1 MTIQAKPTTYTKV
14 WAATGS
20 KIAAEDFKISRGWE
34 VEKPPFEVMN
44 WLQNRQDQWIAHT
57 NQRGIAQW
65 DANTEYKANVS
76 YVTGATTGVVYR
88 AVTDSVAVN
97 PETDM
102 TGKWVAAFDA
112 SQYAYSK
119 AQSDA
124 ITAAERVT
132 SNGLYLKVA
141 SNFADLSNLPT
152 ARNNLSVFSKAE
164 VNSLTATERS
174 TSDAKY
180 THRVNNLSDLTN
192 TATAR
197 TNLNVFSKTE
207 TYAKTET
214 YSRTEIGNIFLS
226 KADNLASL
234 VDKSAARTNLE
245 VYSKVEVD
253 DLLPAG
259 EVRTFAANINVPG
272 FIPCDGRSLS
282 RAAYPRLFAAIG
294 TAHGSV
300 DSNSFNVPDYRGVF
314 LRGFDAIGGAARDM
328 DRGRIFPAFQKGT
341 LVGGYD
347 DNTASA
353 NVGVLEGKSTRDYGG
368 DRINLELYTLPN
380 AVYAGD
386 TSRIARPNTDAE
398 AWYTVTRPVN
408 MPVYF
413 YIRA

>member
-1 MTIQAKPTTYTKV
+1 MTIQSKPTTYTKV

-20 KIAAEDFKISRGWE
+20 KVVADDFKINRGWE
-34 VEKPPFEVMN
+34 VEKPPYEVMN
-44 WLQNRQDQWIAHT
+44 WLQNRQDQWIAHA

-76 YVTGATTGVVYR
+76 YVTGATTGNVYR

-97 PETDM
+97 PETDL

-141 SNFADLSNLPT
+141 SNLSDLSNLPT

-164 VNSLTATERS
+164 VNSLVTTERT

-180 THRVNNLSDLTN
+180 THSVNNLSDLVN

-197 TNLNVFSKTE
+197 TNLGVYGK
-207 TYAKTET
+207 AET
-214 YSRTEIGNIFLS
+214 YSRTEAYSQVESNNLFLS

-234 VDKSAARTNLE
+234 VDKSAARGNLD
-245 VYSKVEVD
+245 VYSKAEVD
-253 DLLPAG
+253 INFPAG
-259 EVRTFAANINVPG
+259 EIKTFAANINVPG

-282 RAAYPRLFAAIG
+282 RAAYPRLFSAIG
-294 TAHGSV
+294 TLYGSV
-300 DSNSFNVPDYRGVF
+300 DANSFNVPDYRGVF
-314 LRGFDAIGGAARDM
+314 LRGFDAQGGIARDI
-328 DRGRIFPAFQKGT
+328 DRGRTFPTFQKGT

-347 DNTASA
+347 DDSGGGNA
-353 NVGVLEGKSTRDYGG
+353 GILEAKPSRDYGS
-368 DRINLELYTLPN
+368 DRINLGWYPLPEVVYGGSGRYTYPSYM
-380 AVYAGD
+380 AESWYA
-386 TSRIARPNTDAE
+386 
-398 AWYTVTRPVN
+398 VTRPVN
-408 MPVYF
+408 MPVML

>member
-1 MTIQAKPTTYTKV
+1 MTIQTKPTTYTKV

-76 YVTGATTGVVYR
+76 YVTGATTGNVYR

-102 TGKWVAAFDA
+102 TGKWIAAFDP

-164 VNSLTATERS
+164 VNSLDAAERI

-180 THRVNNLSDLTN
+180 THRVNNLSDLVN

-214 YSRTEIGNIFLS
+214 YSQTEVGNIFLS

-234 VDKSAARTNLE
+234 VDKSAARTNLD
-245 VYSKVEVD
+245 VYSKAETD
-253 DLLPAG
+253 AIIPAG
-259 EVRTFAANINVPG
+259 AVMPFAMATAPTG
-272 FIPCDGRSLS
+272 WIPCDGRTLS
-282 RAAYPRLFAAIG
+282 RAAYPRLFSAIG
-294 TAHGSV
+294 TLYGAPDAS
-300 DSNSFNVPDYRGVF
+300 SFRVPDYRGEF
-314 LRGFDAIGGAARDM
+314 LRGWDNARGIDT
-328 DRGRIFPAFQKGT
+328 GRVFPAFQGENFPSHSHQWHRQLPDGKG
-341 LVGGYD
+341 
-347 DNTASA
+347 
-353 NVGVLEGKSTRDYGG
+353 
-368 DRINLELYTLPN
+368 N
-380 AVYAGD
+380 ATIDATTWFGAGSWNAAGD
-386 TSRIARPNTDAE
+386 AVWYNGDPMTSSYYTDTVVLNKISESRP
-398 AWYTVTRPVN
+398 RN
-408 MPVYF
+408 MPVF
-413 YIRA
+413 YCIKA

>member
-1 MTIQAKPTTYTKV
+1 MTIQSKPTTYTKV

-34 VEKPPFEVMN
+34 VEKPPFEIMN

-65 DANTEYKANVS
+65 DTNTEYKANVS
-76 YVTGATTGVVYR
+76 YVTGATTGNVYR

-102 TGKWVAAFDA
+102 TGKWVSAFDA

-141 SNFADLSNLPT
+141 SNFADLSNLAT
-152 ARNNLSVFSKAE
+152 ARSNLSVFSKAE
-164 VNSLTATERS
+164 VNSLDATERS

-180 THRVNNLSDLTN
+180 THRVNNLSDLAN

-214 YSRTEIGNIFLS
+214 YSQTETGNIFLS

-234 VDKSAARTNLE
+234 VDKSAARTNLD
-245 VYSKVEVD
+245 VYSKAETD
-253 DLLPAG
+253 AIIPAG
-259 EVRTFAANINVPG
+259 AVMPFAMATAPTG
-272 FIPCDGRSLS
+272 WIPCDGRSLS
-282 RAAYPRLFAAIG
+282 RTAYPRLFAAIG
-294 TAHGSV
+294 TLYGSANG
-300 DSNSFNVPDYRGVF
+300 SSFNVPDYRGEF
-314 LRGFDAIGGAARDM
+314 LRGWDNGRGIDVGRLFGTFQADEIKSHTHAIPISNTTGTGG
-328 DRGRIFPAFQKGT
+328 IP
-341 LVGGYD
+341 VGGPNFAVTYP
-347 DNTASA
+347 
-353 NVGVLEGKSTRDYGG
+353 
-368 DRINLELYTLPN
+368 TLATGEN
-380 AVYAGD
+380 
-386 TSRIARPNTDAE
+386 E
-398 AWYTVTRPVN
+398 TRPRN
-408 MPVYF
+408 WPVAYA
-413 YIRA
+413 IKA

>member
-1 MTIQAKPTTYTKV
+1 MTIQTKPTTYTKV

-34 VEKPPFEVMN
+34 VEKPPFEIMN

-141 SNFADLSNLPT
+141 SNFADLSNLAT
-152 ARNNLSVFSKAE
+152 ARNNLSVYSKAE
-164 VNSLTATERS
+164 VNSLDATERS

-180 THRVNNLSDLTN
+180 THRVNNLSDLVN

-214 YSRTEIGNIFLS
+214 YSQTEVGNIFLS

-234 VDKSAARTNLE
+234 VDKSAARTNLD
-245 VYSKVEVD
+245 VYSKAETD
-253 DLLPAG
+253 AIIPAG
-259 EVRTFAANINVPG
+259 AVMPFAMATAPTG
-272 FIPCDGRSLS
+272 WIPCDGRTLS
-282 RAAYPRLFAAIG
+282 RAAYPRLFSAIG
-294 TAHGSV
+294 TLYGAPDAS
-300 DSNSFNVPDYRGVF
+300 SFRVPDYRGEF
-314 LRGFDAIGGAARDM
+314 LRGWDATGGTG
-328 DRGRIFPAFQKGT
+328 RGVDAGRVFP
-341 LVGGYD
+341 
-347 DNTASA
+347 SA
-353 NVGVLEGKSTRDYGG
+353 QG
-368 DRINLELYTLPN
+368 DELRSHLHVINLQQLN
-380 AVYAGD
+380 SAGD
-386 TSRIARPNTDAE
+386 NSWGKLATGNE
-398 AWYTVTRPVN
+398 APEGAIPDINSNATGGVETRPRN
-408 MPVYF
+408 WPVAYA
-413 YIRA
+413 IKA

>member
-1 MTIQAKPTTYTKV
+1 MTIQTKPTTYTKV

-34 VEKPPFEVMN
+34 VEKPPFEIMN

-141 SNFADLSNLPT
+141 SNFADLSNLAT
-152 ARNNLSVFSKAE
+152 ARSNLSVFSKAE
-164 VNSLTATERS
+164 VNSLDATERS

-180 THRVNNLSDLTN
+180 THRVNNLSDLVN

-214 YSRTEIGNIFLS
+214 YSQTEVGNIFLS
-226 KADNLASL
+226 RADNLASL
-234 VDKSAARTNLE
+234 VDKSAARTNLD
-245 VYSKVEVD
+245 VYSKAETD
-253 DLLPAG
+253 AIIPAG
-259 EVRTFAANINVPG
+259 AVMPFAMATAPTG
-272 FIPCDGRSLS
+272 WIPCDGRSLS
-282 RAAYPRLFAAIG
+282 RTAYPRLFAAIG
-294 TAHGSV
+294 TLYGSANG
-300 DSNSFNVPDYRGVF
+300 SSFNVPDYRGEF
-314 LRGFDAIGGAARDM
+314 LRGWDATGGAGRGVDAGRGFGTWQDSENKSHTHGGVPQLRNDV
-328 DRGRIFPAFQKGT
+328 DRGVTSSLFSIDDMGATSPS
-341 LVGGYD
+341 GGVESRPR
-347 DNTASA
+347 NWPVA
-353 NVGVLEGKSTRDYGG
+353 
-368 DRINLELYTLPN
+368 
-380 AVYAGD
+380 YA
-386 TSRIARPNTDAE
+386 IKA
-398 AWYTVTRPVN
+398 
-408 MPVYF
+408 
-413 YIRA
+413 

>member
-1 MTIQAKPTTYTKV
+1 MTIQTKPTTYTKV

-34 VEKPPFEVMN
+34 VEKPPFEIMN
-44 WLQNRQDQWIAHT
+44 WLQNRQDQWIAHA

-76 YVTGATTGVVYR
+76 YVTGATTGNVYR

-132 SNGLYLKVA
+132 SDGLYLKVA
-141 SNFADLSNLPT
+141 SNFADLSNLAT
-152 ARNNLSVFSKAE
+152 ARNNLSVYSKAE
-164 VNSLTATERS
+164 VNSLNATERS

-180 THRVNNLSDLTN
+180 THRANNLSDLVN

-214 YSRTEIGNIFLS
+214 YSQTEVGNIFLS

-234 VDKSAARTNLE
+234 VDKSAARTNLD
-245 VYSKVEVD
+245 VYSKAETD
-253 DLLPAG
+253 AIIPAG
-259 EVRTFAANINVPG
+259 AVMPFAMATAPTG
-272 FIPCDGRSLS
+272 WIPCDGRTLS
-282 RAAYPRLFAAIG
+282 RAAYPRLFSAIG
-294 TAHGSV
+294 TLYGAPDAS
-300 DSNSFNVPDYRGVF
+300 SFRVPDYRGEF
-314 LRGFDAIGGAARDM
+314 LRGWDATGGTGRGVDPGRVFPSPQGDM
-328 DRGRIFPAFQKGT
+328 LASHTHSGVPQRVDDVDRGNSGQPSLFSIDSVGST
-341 LVGGYD
+341 LAAGG
-347 DNTASA
+347 N
-353 NVGVLEGKSTRDYGG
+353 E
-368 DRINLELYTLPN
+368 
-380 AVYAGD
+380 
-386 TSRIARPNTDAE
+386 
-398 AWYTVTRPVN
+398 TRPRN
-408 MPVYF
+408 IPVAYA
-413 YIRA
+413 IKA

>member
-76 YVTGATTGVVYR
+76 YVTGSTTGVVYR

-119 AQSDA
+119 AQSDVIA
-124 ITAAERVT
+124 AAERAT
-132 SNGLYLKVA
+132 SNDLYLKVA

-152 ARNNLSVFSKAE
+152 ARSNLSVFSKAE
-164 VNSLTATERS
+164 VNSLTATERT
-174 TSDAKY
+174 TSDGKY
-180 THRVNNLSDLTN
+180 LQRLSNLSDLVDV
-192 TATAR
+192 TAAR
-197 TNLNVFSKTE
+197 ANLNVFSKTE

-214 YSRTEIGNIFLS
+214 YSQTEAGNIFLS

-234 VDKSAARTNLE
+234 VDKSAARTNLD
-245 VYSKVEVD
+245 VYSKAETD
-253 DLLPAG
+253 AIIPAG
-259 EVRTFAANINVPG
+259 AVMPFAMAAAPTG
-272 FIPCDGRSLS
+272 WIPCDGRTLS
-282 RAAYPRLFAAIG
+282 RTAYPRLFSAIG
-294 TAHGSV
+294 TLYGAPDAS
-300 DSNSFNVPDYRGVF
+300 SFRVPDYRGEF
-314 LRGFDAIGGAARDM
+314 LRGWDATGGAG
-328 DRGRIFPAFQKGT
+328 RGVDAGRAFPSFQGQMLESHNHPIWGDVRQSFSGAGRLAT
-341 LVGGYD
+341 VSEAGLESWVYTEYTGG
-347 DNTASA
+347 N
-353 NVGVLEGKSTRDYGG
+353 E
-368 DRINLELYTLPN
+368 
-380 AVYAGD
+380 
-386 TSRIARPNTDAE
+386 
-398 AWYTVTRPVN
+398 TRPRN
-408 MPVYF
+408 WPVAYA
-413 YIRA
+413 IKA